1 MATQLETFQIQGMH
15 CEGCA
20 ARVTNVL
27 ERLPGVRKAEVSYPN
42 ATARIEY
49 DDEAV
54 DHGDL
59 KEAVDEAGYSLEEQ
73 PA

>member
-15 CEGCA
+15 CDGCA
-20 ARVTNVL
+20 ARITNVL
-27 ERLPGVRKAEVSYPN
+27 ERLPGVRKADVSYPD

-49 DDEAV
+49 EEDTV

-59 KEAVDEAGYSLEEQ
+59 KEAVDEAGYTLKEQ